1 MKHSNRFVT
10 VCVLSVIFLLV
21 ASQPLLA
28 AERIVRMV
36 VPGCE

>member
-1 MKHSNRFVT
+1 MQHSKRFVT
-10 VCVLSVIFLLV
+10 VGILSVIFLLV

-28 AERIVRMV
+28 AERIIRMV

>member
-10 VCVLSVIFLLV
+10 VCILSVIFLLV

>member
-1 MKHSNRFVT
+1 MKHSSRFVT
-10 VCVLSVIFLLV
+10 VCILSVIFLLV